1 MFLKTRGIVLQTI
14 KHSETSVIARIYTE
28 QLGRLSFM
36 INGVR
41 TSKSVSKAAMLQP
54 GTLLEMDFLYQENKK
69 LHYIKDFKRAHVY
82 QSIPF
87 DTRKSAMLMFII
99 EVVSHSLHDHEENE
113 EQFEFVYDQLAEL
126 DRSTVVNAF
135 YHLQFL
141 LFFTQHLGFFPTLNY
156 SVHNPVF
163 DLQSGHFCNG
173 NGALPNMMNAT
184 ESAVLNDLLHSTPF
198 ERPNIACDRQ
208 VKNNVLEKLLQY
220 FALHID
226 SFRNIQSHHIFES
239 VFA

>member
-69 LHYIKDFKRAHVY
+69 LHYIKDFKRAMVY

-99 EVVSHSLHDHEENE
+99 EGV
-113 EQFEFVYDQLAEL
+113 
-126 DRSTVVNAF
+126 
-135 YHLQFL
+135 
-141 LFFTQHLGFFPTLNY
+141 
-156 SVHNPVF
+156 
-163 DLQSGHFCNG
+163 
-173 NGALPNMMNAT
+173 
-184 ESAVLNDLLHSTPF
+184 
-198 ERPNIACDRQ
+198 
-208 VKNNVLEKLLQY
+208 
-220 FALHID
+220 
-226 SFRNIQSHHIFES
+226 
-239 VFA
+239 